1 MHIRGL
7 KMGSCGIPLL
17 MRSLDTVSEKE
28 PTHLVL
34 GLKMGSCG
42 IPLLMRSLDTVSEK
56 EPTHLVLVSNF
67 VWKEWI
73 DPK

>member
-1 MHIRGL
+1 
-7 KMGSCGIPLL
+7 
-17 MRSLDTVSEKE
+17 
-28 PTHLVL
+28 
-34 GLKMGSCG
+34 MGSCG